1 MKNSTVS
8 SGKTRSKISSVGV
21 GQPRNSRKSAIVRSI
36 ASPANTPAIKPQMS
50 VLSQRICF
58 MLKSLH
64 ELRFWKFPLA
74 VQDFGA
80 REKEPHHVI
89 PTRHSRQTIRNLA
102 VAAAELNRNRAVRIF
117 LGRDVVHR
125 IDIVLVWFQI
135 ALGVV
140 NGN

>member
-1 MKNSTVS
+1 MKQILWL
-8 SGKTRSKISSVGV
+8 KTLIWGF
-21 GQPRNSRKSAIVRSI
+21 I
-36 ASPANTPAIKPQMS
+36 ASPANTPAMKPQMS

-58 MLKSLH
+58 MLKSIH

-80 REKEPHHVI
+80 REKEPHHAI

-117 LGRDVVHR
+117 LGRDVVHG
-125 IDIVLVWFQI
+125 IGIVLVWFQV

-140 NGN
+140 DGN